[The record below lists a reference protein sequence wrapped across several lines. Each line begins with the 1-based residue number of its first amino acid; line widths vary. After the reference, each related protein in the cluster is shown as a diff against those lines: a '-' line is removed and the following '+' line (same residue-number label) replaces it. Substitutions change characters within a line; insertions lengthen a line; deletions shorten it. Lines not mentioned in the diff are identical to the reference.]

1 MEILFIS
8 HKYPPAT
15 GGMEKQSYELINGM
29 RAYTKVHTIVYDG
42 KQSRLR
48 FFLTLNRRISKYR
61 QTNPGISVIHYNDA
75 LMATFCLMH
84 KGHKELKRV
93 VTVHGLDIVF
103 PFSFYQKNILP
114 RFNNY
119 DLIIAVSQA
128 TANACIVRGI
138 NSKKIVVIN
147 NGVDINITPK
157 SSRIDVDELLTF
169 KYKINTKNRHI
180 LVALGRPVKR
190 KGYSWFVSNV
200 SPKLD
205 KNFITLLIGPV
216 SAQKSR
222 LMNLLPDRLVHR
234 LELLLGL
241 PSDERTIDK
250 MLTSMWISDKVVR
263 TGKLPFNEITE
274 IMSAADAFI
283 MPNIE
288 VEGDMEGFGLVCLEA
303 VLSGAK
309 VFAAASGGITDAIQ
323 SGKNGWLLTSGDH
336 EEWIQMIN
344 NIPSYN
350 YDQELPAQQRIA
362 YTTEN
367 FSWER
372 MVQQYYQHFQDL

>member
-8 HKYPPAT
+8 HKYPPST

-29 RAYTKVHTIVYDG
+29 KAYTKVHTIVYDG
-42 KQSRLR
+42 KQSRFK

-61 QTNPGISVIHYNDA
+61 NANPGISVIHYNDA
-75 LMATFCLMH
+75 LLATFCLMR
-84 KGHKELKRV
+84 KQDKDLKQV
-93 VTVHGLDIVF
+93 VTVHGLDVVF
-103 PFSFYQKNILP
+103 PLSFYQKNILP
-114 RFNNY
+114 RFNKY

-128 TANACIVRGI
+128 TADACIVRGI
-138 NSKKIVVIN
+138 NRQKLVVIN
-147 NGVDINITPK
+147 NGVDINISPK
-157 SSRIDVDELLTF
+157 SDRKKVDELLTF
-169 KYKINTKNRHI
+169 KYNINTKNKQI

-190 KGYSWFVSNV
+190 KGYSWFIRNV

-205 KNFITLLIGPV
+205 KNFITLLIGPINTE
-216 SAQKSR
+216 KR
-222 LMNLLPDRLVHR
+222 RIMDLFPDQLTHH

-241 PSDERTIDK
+241 PSDERTMDK

-263 TGKLPFNEITE
+263 TGKLTFTEITE
-274 IMSAADAFI
+274 IMSVADAFV

-309 VFAAASGGITDAIQ
+309 VFAAASGGIIDAIQ

-336 EEWIQMIN
+336 EEWIRKIN
-344 NIPSYN
+344 SISSHDYES
-350 YDQELPAQQRIA
+350 ELPTYQRIK
-362 YTTEN
+362 YTVEN
-367 FSWER
+367 FSWKK
-372 MVQQYYQHFQDL
+372 MVKQYFECFEGL

>member
-29 RAYTKVHTIVYDG
+29 KAHTKVHTIVYDG

-61 QTNPGISVIHYNDA
+61 KANPGISIIHYNDA

-84 KGHKELKRV
+84 QDHKDLKRI

-103 PFSFYQKNILP
+103 PLSFYQKNILP

-119 DLIIAVSQA
+119 DLVIAVSQA
-128 TANACIVRGI
+128 TADACIVRGI

-157 SSRIDVDELLTF
+157 SSRTDVDELLTF
-169 KYKINTKNRHI
+169 KYKINTKNRRI

-205 KNFITLLIGPV
+205 ENFITLLIGPI
-216 SAQKSR
+216 STGKGR
-222 LMNLLPDRLVHR
+222 LMDLLPDRLIHR

-323 SGKNGWLLTSGDH
+323 SGKNGWLLTSGNH

-344 NIPSYN
+344 NMLSYN

-372 MVQQYYQHFQDL
+372 MVKQYYQHFQDL